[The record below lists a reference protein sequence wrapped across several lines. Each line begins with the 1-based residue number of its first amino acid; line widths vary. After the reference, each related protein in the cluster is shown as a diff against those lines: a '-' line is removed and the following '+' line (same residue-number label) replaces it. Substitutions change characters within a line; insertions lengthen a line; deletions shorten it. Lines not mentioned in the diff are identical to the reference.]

1 MTNDEKTTPLTV
13 DAKLD
18 LVLARLDGVDGRLAA
33 LEAKAFDTRP
43 IWERALAEILEV
55 KETLVRLERR
65 QGRQDAKLDAFIE
78 EVIEMK
84 RDLKHPI

>member
-1 MTNDEKTTPLTV
+1 MTNDEETKPLTV

-18 LVLARLDGVDGRLAA
+18 LVLARLAA

-55 KETLVRLERR
+55 KYEVKKMSKKFDELGRDTYDLRSRVAILEEPP
-65 QGRQDAKLDAFIE
+65 GNN
-78 EVIEMK
+78 
-84 RDLKHPI
+84 H

>member
-1 MTNDEKTTPLTV
+1 MTNDEETTPLTV

-18 LVLARLDGVDGRLAA
+18 LILARLSA

-65 QGRQDAKLDAFIE
+65 QGRQDSKLDAFIE

-84 RDLKHPI
+84 RALKHPV